1 MKKIVF
7 LLPHQDDE
15 IGVFEII
22 RRVKEKKNITI
33 IYLTKDILN
42 KRNNESKKVLKKFQ
56 ISERQIIF
64 LGDTLNVEDQKII
77 DNLNKIYSNLLKILK
92 KFKDFE
98 VFTPT
103 WEGGHH
109 DHDATFIVG
118 IKLKYKM
125 KVLHKHFP
133 LYSKKKFNLF

>member
-22 RRVKEKKNITI
+22 RRVKEKKKIII

-42 KRNNESKKVLKKFQ
+42 KRNKESKKVLKRFQ

-64 LGDTLNVEDQKII
+64 LGDKLNVEDQKII
-77 DNLNKIYSNLLKILK
+77 DSLNKIYSNLLKILK
-92 KFKDFE
+92 NVKDFE
-98 VFTPT
+98 LFTPT

-109 DHDATFIVG
+109 DHDATFIIG
-118 IKLKYKM
+118 TKLKYKM
-125 KVLHKHFP
+125 TITRNMLIRP
-133 LYSKKKFNLF
+133 SYD